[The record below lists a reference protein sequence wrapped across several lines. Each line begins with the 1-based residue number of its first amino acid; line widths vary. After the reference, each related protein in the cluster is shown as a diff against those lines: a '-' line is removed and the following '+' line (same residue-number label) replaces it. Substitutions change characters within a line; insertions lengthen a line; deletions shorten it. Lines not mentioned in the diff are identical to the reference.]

1 SWVISRKTVAVEIG
15 DVLDVTPTLADDQQS
30 ATARVVAG
38 APPWMTAHPG
48 ATMMP
53 PSTVSV
59 FHPTPTPSLGKR
71 EREDED
77 ETDTQRRKREKA
89 AERQRRKRQR
99 DREGRDDEGQPGVNA
114 HTQEL
119 DEEEQA
125 RRERVRA
132 AARER
137 QRRHRMAV
145 KQRKLQEMGLEMD
158 PAAEQQ
164 YETYPPPPPHQ
175 PRQVVP
181 PNSVLGGQTFAT
193 TLLLSFSCVPLLK
206 QHLLRTLHM
215 TNEELASLEPI
226 IAQAFD
232 HWDRQRRMAFQAIH
246 GVPMPPPSAFA
257 PPLGTITAPEILP
270 PPPHPPYGSDP
281 NNPSGSGEGSPD
293 NREALREQ
301 LQRVFQGSTPYSIPA
316 PPPPPPPQE
325 NVPPPQPSHIDPNL
339 AESKPA
345 EVS

>member
-1 SWVISRKTVAVEIG
+1 MLVGMSA
-15 DVLDVTPTLADDQQS
+15 VTPTLADDQQP
-30 ATARVVAG
+30 APARVVSG
-38 APPWMTAHPG
+38 APPWMSAHPG

-53 PSTVSV
+53 PTTVSV

-71 EREDED
+71 ERDDGD

-99 DREGRDDEGQPGVNA
+99 DREGRDEDAPPGMTA
-114 HTQEL
+114 QAQAL
-119 DEEEQA
+119 DDEEA
-125 RRERVRA
+125 AKRERVRA

-145 KQRKLQEMGLEMD
+145 KQRKLQEMGLDMD
-158 PAAEQQ
+158 PAAEEQ
-164 YETYPPPPPHQ
+164 YGAYPPQPPPPPPPHQ

-215 TNEELASLEPI
+215 TNEELASLEPV

-246 GVPMPPPSAFA
+246 GVAMPPPSAFA

-270 PPPHPPYGSDP
+270 PPPHPPYGPDP
-281 NNPSGSGEGSPD
+281 NQPSGSGQGSPD
-293 NREALREQ
+293 SREVLREQ
-301 LQRVFQGSTPYSIPA
+301 LQRVFQGNPPFTIPA
-316 PPPPPPPQE
+316 PAPPAPPPPQE
-325 NVPPPQPSHIDPNL
+325 NGPPPQPSNIDPNL
-339 AESKPA
+339 SENKPPETA
-345 EVS
+345 